1 MSITILLAAAGISIA
16 CSLLVS
22 AFLSKPLYQLLGD
35 LCGTDPRARFWH
47 RYTTFMLLLVPLLM
61 VMLFFRA
68 DSLFDPQLLRRTLI
82 CVLLGQVLALTT
94 VGFKLAGFIR
104 KIPQGLPTQ

>member
-1 MSITILLAAAGISIA
+1 
-16 CSLLVS
+16 
-22 AFLSKPLYQLLGD
+22 
-35 LCGTDPRARFWH
+35 
-47 RYTTFMLLLVPLLM
+47 MLLLVPLLM

-82 CVLLGQVLALTT
+82 CVLLGQVHALTT

>member
-1 MSITILLAAAGISIA
+1 
-16 CSLLVS
+16 
-22 AFLSKPLYQLLGD
+22 
-35 LCGTDPRARFWH
+35 
-47 RYTTFMLLLVPLLM
+47 MLLLVPLLM

-68 DSLFDPQLLRRTLI
+68 DSLDPQLLRRTLI
-82 CVLLGQVLALTT
+82 CVLLGQVHALTT